1 MIKTSLFFAKLAVFG
16 QKTAKPGPHVMKIG
30 PKNGFFGVFVAKP
43 GGSPGKPEKGFPPAR
58 G

>member
-1 MIKTSLFFAKLAVFG
+1 MTKKGHFFANLVNFD
-16 QKTAKPGPHVMKIG
+16 QKSSNPEKIVMKLG
-30 PKNGFFGVFVAKP
+30 SKNGFFGVFFAKP

>member
-1 MIKTSLFFAKLAVFG
+1 MSKKAHFFAKLAVFG
-16 QKTAKPGPHVMKIG
+16 QKTANPGPHVMKIG
-30 PKNGFFGVFVAKP
+30 SKNGFFGVFDAKP